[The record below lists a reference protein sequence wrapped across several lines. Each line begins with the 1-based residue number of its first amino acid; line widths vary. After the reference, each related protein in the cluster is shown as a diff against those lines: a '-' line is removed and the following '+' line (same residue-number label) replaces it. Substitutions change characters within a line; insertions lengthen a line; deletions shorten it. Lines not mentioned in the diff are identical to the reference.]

1 MFGHCPSSEKL
12 FQLRSAICKIEG
24 GPGLASSRTA
34 HQSVV
39 ASTGSARD
47 EGSLADAAGS
57 RGPNSAFTR
66 LFRVDDLAGTGLLNG
81 PSDLFG
87 VRSLLDL
94 LFLVV
99 FESPGVLQMEAT

>member
-1 MFGHCPSSEKL
+1 M
-12 FQLRSAICKIEG
+12 
-24 GPGLASSRTA
+24 
-34 HQSVV
+34 
-39 ASTGSARD
+39 
-47 EGSLADAAGS
+47 
-57 RGPNSAFTR
+57 
-66 LFRVDDLAGTGLLNG
+66 DDLAGTGLLNG